1 MNHPTP
7 QGQLSDERI
16 RQIYADETGF
26 RLEDSPAALMDFARA
41 IEQSATESLRAEVEA
56 LRAVALE
63 AADVIEPLAEDL
75 RDGHSVDGEWRIT
88 HPVDEAAKAIYERD
102 IALVKRLR
110 ALSQQ
115 SGSEVKK

>member
-56 LRAVALE
+56 LREAALE
-63 AADVIEPLAEDL
+63 AANVIEQGAESL
-75 RDGHSVDGEWRIT
+75 REGHSVNGEWQES
-88 HPVDEAAKAIYERD
+88 HPADAIAKDCYD
-102 IALVKRLR
+102 DDMALVKRLR

-115 SGSEVKK
+115 SDRR